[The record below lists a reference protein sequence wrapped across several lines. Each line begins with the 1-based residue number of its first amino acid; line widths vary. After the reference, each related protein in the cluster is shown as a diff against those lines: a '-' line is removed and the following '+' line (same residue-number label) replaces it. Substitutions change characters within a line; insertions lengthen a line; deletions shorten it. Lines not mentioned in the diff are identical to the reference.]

1 MLDRGV
7 LRRRRRNQRR
17 DLAYGIASHR
27 RDRFAGLRQRSTRG
41 EPVIQDLDNL
51 PRHTPWAYGAAT
63 QLRLRSFARR
73 IALLGVLVGVVLAFG
88 TLGLALTEGVGT
100 WYAFQWALDTVATV
114 GGFRPPRTTAG
125 QIVHVGLIV
134 LGVGTLF
141 YALAMV
147 AEFFVAGHLGS
158 LLAARRMQK
167 MIDSLTDHHI
177 VCGFG
182 RVGHQ
187 VAHDLNAARADY
199 VVIDSS
205 AKEHDV
211 AEDIGVRLVEGDAS
225 DDAVLVRAGIAR
237 ARSIIVCADSD
248 AENIFITLT
257 ARGLRSD
264 ITIVARAAAEDAE
277 KKLKRAGADRVISPY
292 KASGTE
298 MARLALHPQLS
309 GVVDVDAEYRMEE
322 IVVREGCEG
331 ARQSIGDIR
340 GGAMIV
346 GLRRESVF
354 QPQPPAD
361 VLLAPGD
368 VVMAMGTATAL
379 ERLEQLFETDR
390 KRPAG
395 SGPSAAVVESGVAE
409 DPSTSPSG

>member
-1 MLDRGV
+1 M
-7 LRRRRRNQRR
+7 
-17 DLAYGIASHR
+17 ATTHR
-27 RDRFAGLRQRSTRG
+27 
-41 EPVIQDLDNL
+41 
-51 PRHTPWAYGAAT
+51 
-63 QLRLRSFARR
+63 QLRDFARR
-73 IALLGVLVGVVLAFG
+73 IALLIGLVVLLLAGG
-88 TLGLALTEGVGT
+88 TIALAVSERVDA
-100 WYAFQWALDTVATV
+100 WYAFQWALDTVSTV
-114 GGFRPPRTTAG
+114 GGFPQPRTTAG
-125 QIVHVGLIV
+125 QIVHVTLIV

-147 AEFFVAGHLGS
+147 TEFFVAGHLGS
-158 LLAARRMQK
+158 LRAARRMQR

-187 VAHDLNAARADY
+187 VARDLQAARAKY
-199 VVIDSS
+199 VVIDSEPTTHNL
-205 AKEHDV
+205 AQGV
-211 AEDIGVRLVEGDAS
+211 GVRFIEGDAS
-225 DDAVLVRAGIAR
+225 DDAVLARAGIAR

-257 ARGLRSD
+257 ARELRAD
-264 ITIVARAAAEDAE
+264 ITIVARAAAEEAE

-309 GVVDVDAEYRMEE
+309 GVVDVDAQYRMEE

-346 GLRRESVF
+346 GLRRDSVF

-361 VLLAPGD
+361 VLLSPGD
-368 VVMAMGTATAL
+368 VVMAMGTPTAL
-379 ERLEQLFETDR
+379 ERLEHLFETDGEPPR
-390 KRPAG
+390 AR
-395 SGPSAAVVESGVAE
+395 EI
-409 DPSTSPSG
+409 